1 MIVEFIGTPGAGKT
15 TLLSVAAN
23 YFNQN
28 GFDAYSV
35 VDAARPFAARIIWA
49 KGVRRLP
56 TTWHR
61 PLLWQIFYHLS
72 KIWRLEFFLKNPQLI
87 WMVYRFQRSRP
98 ISDLDRRH
106 VLHWFFHHV
115 GTYTFLKA
123 YARPN
128 EALLFDEGFIHRVV
142 QHYASEAEEP
152 NFSHMI
158 AYIDLL
164 PQPDLVIYPVASR
177 ELCEQRVYD
186 RGLWDRFR
194 QKTPQEVSRYM
205 TNAHKVVH
213 EAVKHIKSRG
223 WAVIEVNNN
232 NVSETVAA
240 AELVRKL
247 SQLSIFTPKEFTPK
261 ESTAVITARNISN
274 L

>member
-15 TLLSVAAN
+15 TLLPIVAN

-28 GFDAYSV
+28 GFAAYSV
-35 VDAARPFAARIIWA
+35 VDAARPFAARTIWA

-56 TTWHR
+56 ASWHR

-72 KIWRLEFFLKNPQLI
+72 KVWRLKFFLENTELI
-87 WMVYRFQRSRP
+87 SMVYGYQNSRP
-98 ISDLDRRH
+98 ISDLDRQH
-106 VLHWFFHHV
+106 VLRWFSHHV
-115 GTYTFLKA
+115 GAYTFLKSHA
-123 YARPN
+123 LPN
-128 EALLFDEGFIHRVV
+128 EVLLFDEGFIHRVV

-152 NFSHMI
+152 DFSHMR

-164 PQPDLVIYPVASR
+164 PQPDLVIYPVATR
-177 ELCEQRVYD
+177 ELCEQRVYN
-186 RGLWDRFR
+186 RGLWERFR
-194 QKTPQEVSRYM
+194 QKSPPEVVQYM
-205 TNAHKVVH
+205 INAHKIVC

-223 WAVIEVNNN
+223 WMVIEVDNN
-232 NVSETVAA
+232 NVTETVAA

-247 SQLSIFTPKEFTPK
+247 SQLPPFTSKDSSAVMPVESI
-261 ESTAVITARNISN
+261 SS